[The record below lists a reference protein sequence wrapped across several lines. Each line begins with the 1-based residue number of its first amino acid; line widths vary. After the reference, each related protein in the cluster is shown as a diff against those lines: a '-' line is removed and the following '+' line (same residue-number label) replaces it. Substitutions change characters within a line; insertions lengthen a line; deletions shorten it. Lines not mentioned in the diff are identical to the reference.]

1 MSLDKE
7 YMQALV
13 DTDII
18 QLIEEYTE
26 LVNSINGTIKD
37 ISVGYITNNYKL
49 IELENHAGFEHAFDM
64 VYEYETALKLKGFE
78 VKTDKF
84 IHFPEVGYSNGV
96 FDADTLNKKVTL

>member
-1 MSLDKE
+1 MSLNKE
-7 YMQALV
+7 YMQLLV
-13 DTDII
+13 DTDIVR
-18 QLIEEYTE
+18 LIEEYTK
-26 LVNSINGTIKD
+26 LIGKINHTISE
-37 ISVGYITNNYKL
+37 IAIGYITDNYKL
-49 IELENHAGFEHAFDM
+49 IEMENDVGFDHAFDM